1 MSLFDKEE
9 RLLLPEWTKSIDSL
23 KSPEIKPFNGGDF
36 SSLSDNT
43 DDLYE
48 NFVLNKNLGSAIEL
62 LNVAYIENREA
73 ESRVAARFIVQGFDL
88 PPQILQFAKFI
99 LRGGKHDSEPTET
112 QKPIISILRGWLHN
126 NPKDALAWLDLARA
140 YVSIGK
146 LDSAEKTVTVGTNL
160 LPNHRWIIRVAS
172 RFYVNNNQS
181 DKAHYLLSK
190 HPMLKEDPWLLSAEI
205 AVAES
210 YNRPLKMVSQAR
222 KLIESERFSPLHL
235 TELESSIAT
244 IELSNGALK
253 KAKKLYVSSLRKPND
268 NSLAQAKWAERN
280 ANLSNLVNSELL
292 FSQQGAYEAKMWE
305 KYYNYDLSSA
315 IDFGIKWFEDESYSV
330 QPAIMVTYLSSVLD
344 NYALCY
350 EYAVKGLGIDKHDE
364 TLILNKLFSEICLLD
379 RVEQCINWERVK
391 EWEGVLKSLAAV
403 DNENT
408 AAHANANLGLLHYKT
423 NRFELGKEYYAI
435 ACDLFSKS
443 KNASGIVA
451 NMNHY
456 RECVLADVSWKD
468 EVFYEMEQ
476 AYKNSL
482 ARKEPALVYYFIKM
496 NMLKE
501 NPLKWDEIK
510 STSLDLSNLIA
521 KEEKKDKIVTFDF
534 DPKSPKIIISK

>member
-146 LDSAEKTVTVGTNL
+146 LDSAEKAVTVGTNL

-235 TELESSIAT
+235 TELESSIAN
-244 IELSNGALK
+244 NGAG
-253 KAKKLYVSSLRKPND
+253 R
-268 NSLAQAKWAERN
+268 
-280 ANLSNLVNSELL
+280 
-292 FSQQGAYEAKMWE
+292 
-305 KYYNYDLSSA
+305 
-315 IDFGIKWFEDESYSV
+315 
-330 QPAIMVTYLSSVLD
+330 
-344 NYALCY
+344 
-350 EYAVKGLGIDKHDE
+350 
-364 TLILNKLFSEICLLD
+364 
-379 RVEQCINWERVK
+379 
-391 EWEGVLKSLAAV
+391 EGQHHH
-403 DNENT
+403 
-408 AAHANANLGLLHYKT
+408 HA
-423 NRFELGKEYYAI
+423 
-435 ACDLFSKS
+435 
-443 KNASGIVA
+443 
-451 NMNHY
+451 
-456 RECVLADVSWKD
+456 
-468 EVFYEMEQ
+468 
-476 AYKNSL
+476 
-482 ARKEPALVYYFIKM
+482 
-496 NMLKE
+496 
-501 NPLKWDEIK
+501 
-510 STSLDLSNLIA
+510 
-521 KEEKKDKIVTFDF
+521 
-534 DPKSPKIIISK
+534 